1 MAQIITCDG
10 HNGEHPAD
18 WLLTRLVDGEVQAYC
33 DSAFLEFVTMAATAA
48 ASNEADGADQEAIDR
63 LEAIGQA
70 DDGDGAELTDQE
82 VQDRLEGQVDQAPD
96 TAPARTVRKGQSAKA
111 RAHQARQAADD
122 PAPDATVATAQGPDD
137 DEDEDEDGGSPTT
150 GAPS

>member
-48 ASNEADGADQEAIDR
+48 ATNEADGADQEAIDR

-70 DDGDGAELTDQE
+70 PEEVPPPSGEDTEPERDTANGDD
-82 VQDRLEGQVDQAPD
+82 RPD

-111 RAHQARQAADD
+111 RSYHDRSVPRV
-122 PAPDATVATAQGPDD
+122 PAVGAVLDREAGPDE